1 MAATLA
7 IGFVLG
13 TWLSE
18 SGGYG
23 SLTASDT
30 RPRAPTGEARLLMDH
45 RFENFGVRP
54 GARERAKAAASGSLP
69 GVQPARMT
77 TPPAKKSKPEEG

>member
-23 SLTASDT
+23 SMTASDT
-30 RPRAPTGEARLLMDH
+30 RPRAPSGEARLLMDH
-45 RFENFGVRP
+45 RFENFGMRS
-54 GARERAKAAASGSLP
+54 GARERARPEAPVSVP
-69 GVQPARMT
+69 DVQPARMT
-77 TPPAKKSKPEEG
+77 TPPATSKPEEG